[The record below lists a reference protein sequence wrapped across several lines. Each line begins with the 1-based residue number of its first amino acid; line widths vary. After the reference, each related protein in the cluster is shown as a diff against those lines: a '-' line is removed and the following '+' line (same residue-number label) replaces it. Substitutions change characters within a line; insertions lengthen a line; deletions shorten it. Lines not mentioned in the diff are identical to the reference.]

1 VKADVA
7 YDRGART
14 VEVTPA
20 KPLALSARYTLA
32 VESGITDAA
41 GNALAPASWS
51 FATRLDADP
60 LSGTLPVVLAPGRHR
75 LVRLADDGSVEKRRV
90 ELDAERWV
98 VAGARARLPG
108 LSGSWLELETASLG
122 GWWVRESPRAH
133 AVGRTEEVVLAPTEV
148 VLEVGPDP
156 GAASVDEPGGDS
168 SDARRVTVDRR
179 RVVDGRTQLRVVGG
193 LPGQGGRWVEASADA
208 LPADVEERRILARRT
223 RSEAGTLRLDVGSHA
238 AFRFDRAGRVVERR
252 TVAGS
257 ETMTPTTD
265 RVMNVAGRRFHVIG
279 EGELRGWTIADSEG
293 VTLVVSESR
302 DPS

>member
-1 VKADVA
+1 
-7 YDRGART
+7 
-14 VEVTPA
+14 
-20 KPLALSARYTLA
+20 
-32 VESGITDAA
+32 
-41 GNALAPASWS
+41 
-51 FATRLDADP
+51 
-60 LSGTLPVVLAPGRHR
+60 
-75 LVRLADDGSVEKRRV
+75 
-90 ELDAERWV
+90 
-98 VAGARARLPG
+98 
-108 LSGSWLELETASLG
+108 
-122 GWWVRESPRAH
+122 
-133 AVGRTEEVVLAPTEV
+133 
-148 VLEVGPDP
+148 
-156 GAASVDEPGGDS
+156 
-168 SDARRVTVDRR
+168 VTVDRR

-279 EGELRGWTIADSEG
+279 EGELRGWAIADSEG